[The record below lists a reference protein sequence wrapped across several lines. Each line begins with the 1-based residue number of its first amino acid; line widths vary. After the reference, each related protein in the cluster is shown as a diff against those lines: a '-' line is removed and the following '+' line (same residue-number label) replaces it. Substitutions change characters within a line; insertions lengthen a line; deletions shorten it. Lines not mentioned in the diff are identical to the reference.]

1 MKRWWRGVRPVI
13 LSRLAYALVR
23 MLGATFRIKAI
34 NWDRFN
40 SLEGGKILCGW
51 HGRSVIA
58 SIYLRNKGF
67 WVIISKSKDGDIQNH
82 VFQNLGFNVIRG
94 STGRGGERALIESI
108 RELRKGGAMA
118 ITPDGPR
125 GPSHVVQ
132 GGIMLM
138 AKKAGA
144 SLVPIGLS
152 ARPRFLAKSW
162 DRYMVPL
169 PFAKCLMN
177 IGEPVHVPED
187 ATDEEIETI
196 RLELQAEICRLEEEA
211 ERMLGFAVKS
221 N

>member
-1 MKRWWRGVRPVI
+1 
-13 LSRLAYALVR
+13 
-23 MLGATFRIKAI
+23 
-34 NWDRFN
+34 
-40 SLEGGKILCGW
+40 
-51 HGRSVIA
+51 
-58 SIYLRNKGF
+58 
-67 WVIISKSKDGDIQNH
+67 
-82 VFQNLGFNVIRG
+82 
-94 STGRGGERALIESI
+94 
-108 RELRKGGAMA
+108 
-118 ITPDGPR
+118 
-125 GPSHVVQ
+125 
-132 GGIMLM
+132 MLM